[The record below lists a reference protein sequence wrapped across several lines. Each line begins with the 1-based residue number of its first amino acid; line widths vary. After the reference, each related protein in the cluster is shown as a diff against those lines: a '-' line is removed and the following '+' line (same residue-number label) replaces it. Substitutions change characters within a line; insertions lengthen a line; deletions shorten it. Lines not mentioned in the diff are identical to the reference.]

1 MSEADRYA
9 KIVYWS
15 EEDQCFIGCC
25 PRLVLGGC
33 HGDDP
38 KAVFAELCEIVAEA
52 VELYGKDG
60 RPLPPPDSRL
70 EHKRREQGGSNCQL
84 KCAALTQRDT

>member
-1 MSEADRYA
+1 MSDADRYA

-25 PRLVLGGC
+25 PRLVIGGC

-38 KAVFAELCEIVAEA
+38 KTVFAELCEIVDEA
-52 VELYGKDG
+52 VELYAKDG
-60 RPLPPPDSRL
+60 RPLPPPDTHSDLLVRS
-70 EHKRREQGGSNCQL
+70 QSV
-84 KCAALTQRDT
+84 TPM

>member
-1 MSEADRYA
+1 MSDADRYT

-33 HGDDP
+33 HGNDP
-38 KAVFAELCEIVAEA
+38 KAVFAELCDIVSEA
-52 VELYGKDG
+52 VAVYAKDG
-60 RPLPPPDSRL
+60 RPLPPPDCNYDWPSQ
-70 EHKRREQGGSNCQL
+70 KQSM
-84 KCAALTQRDT
+84 TTP

>member
-1 MSEADRYA
+1 MSDADRYA

-25 PRLVLGGC
+25 PKLVLGGC

-38 KAVFAELCEIVAEA
+38 KAVFAELCEIVSEA
-52 VELYGKDG
+52 VELYAK
-60 RPLPPPDSRL
+60 PPMGHFPFSVTS
-70 EHKRREQGGSNCQL
+70 HFNP
-84 KCAALTQRDT
+84 KCFGQAICCS

>member
-1 MSEADRYA
+1 MSDADRYA

-25 PRLVLGGC
+25 PNLVLGGC

-38 KAVFAELCEIVAEA
+38 KSVFAELCEIVDEA
-52 VELYGKDG
+52 VELYLKTG
-60 RPLPPPDSRL
+60 RPLPPPDSNYDWAN
-70 EHKRREQGGSNCQL
+70 HKQTMTTN
-84 KCAALTQRDT
+84 